1 MRILTVDDNAIIR
14 IGLRSALG
22 SVEGVDAV
30 LDTDDAAEAERLA
43 ADGAVDVV
51 LLDIQMPVTS
61 GLELLPRLVPHV
73 PVVMLTNTEDSA
85 VLSEAMSAG
94 ACGYL
99 VHGTFSPAAMVEV
112 IHACMRGSAVVAGVQ
127 RHESSNSPG
136 SPDSAAVV
144 SVLNGAPAPVAA
156 KSGVPSALD
165 GMAGTQRGSLS
176 TREAEVMDL
185 VAEGL
190 SNGEIAA
197 KLFLSEKTVKNHI
210 NSIFAKLGV
219 STRAR
224 AISLWLRHSGVGP
237 GAHP

>member
-43 ADGAVDVV
+43 TDGAIDVV
-51 LLDIQMPVTS
+51 LLDIQMPGTT

-127 RHESSNSPG
+127 RIESAV
-136 SPDSAAVV
+136 SPDSAAAA
-144 SVLNGAPAPVAA
+144 NAQGGAAPAGVAR
-156 KSGVPSALD
+156 GDGALVHD
-165 GMAGTQRGSLS
+165 SIPNTQRGSLS

-185 VAEGL
+185 VSEGL

-224 AISLWLRHSGVGP
+224 AISLWLRH
-237 GAHP
+237 